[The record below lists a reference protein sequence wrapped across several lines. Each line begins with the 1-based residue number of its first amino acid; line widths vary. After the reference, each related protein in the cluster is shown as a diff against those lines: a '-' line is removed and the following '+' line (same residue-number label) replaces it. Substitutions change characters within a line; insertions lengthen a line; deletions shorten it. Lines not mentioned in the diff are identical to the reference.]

1 MSMDEINNLIP
12 LKSPVPPQISGTVTP
27 PESSITDEKSHDVA
41 ITFFQSLLSRPVG
54 SSLSAIRALRD
65 RNIKEENATNDSES
79 SFDIEKRISSDDET
93 TLVTDSSQD
102 EADESNLFNSDSKEV
117 MDIVEHLKKSGSIKK
132 KSKLAEL
139 AESKWKGANR
149 EISKRVQ
156 DHLGK
161 YYQKGCTEIKG
172 TISDRFNRMTINGKR
187 VKAKFVNIEQGIS
200 DTKLVT
206 INGTNA
212 YVVKKLALPEKL
224 MKKPEIM
231 EELASIFVEG
241 LNNYGSMV
249 EKLDEFLTDKI
260 GEFFDK
266 LIAPYYTG
274 ANREKIAEILGEG
287 LGVYVPEVEIVK
299 TSGDKIYTCHKFV
312 ENQGSLLNFKST
324 PEKINEQSMQ
334 DIYLLDALLKNVDR
348 HLNNIMVKNDG
359 SAVPIDHSL
368 SLQGNKKAFVST
380 LYTTIQN
387 NSLAAM
393 PTHANLPL
401 TRKSMEKIENFN
413 VDDVIAKA
421 AIVENLILEDDVKNG
436 LKERASRA
444 KEAIK
449 IPKITAEN
457 FLFATIEP
465 KCLSALQEN
474 PQITREKLIQL
485 LLKK

>member
-1 MSMDEINNLIP
+1 MDKINHLNP
-12 LKSPVPPQISGTVTP
+12 LNAVSPPNPPGSVTP
-27 PESSITDEKSHDVA
+27 TQLSVSDEKSHDVA
-41 ITFFQSLLSRPVG
+41 TTYFQSLSNTPVG
-54 SSLSAIRALRD
+54 SGLSAIRALKD
-65 RNIKEENATNDSES
+65 RNIKQEAFTNDSKLSFEIES
-79 SFDIEKRISSDDET
+79 LINSDDESIVET
-93 TLVTDSSQD
+93 EISQD
-102 EADESNLFNSDSKEV
+102 ETDDSNLYSTDSKEV

-149 EISKRVQ
+149 EINKRVQ

-161 YYQKGCTEIKG
+161 YYEKGCTEIKG

-206 INGTNA
+206 INGNNA
-212 YVVKKLALPEKL
+212 YVVKRLALPEKL

-231 EELASIFVEG
+231 EQLASIFVEG
-241 LNNYGSMV
+241 LKNYGSMV

-274 ANREKIAEILGEG
+274 ANREKMAEILGEG

-348 HLNNIMVKNDG
+348 HLNNIMVKKDG

-368 SLQGNKKAFVST
+368 SLQGNRQAFVST

-401 TRKSMEKIENFN
+401 TRKSVEKIENFN

-436 LKERASRA
+436 LKERVARA

-474 PQITREKLIQL
+474 PQITREKLIQF